1 MRNSLI
7 SCWKWLL
14 NIHRCVMYRH
24 ITCTSSLSQCP
35 TSHSAVLWDFSGQ
48 RRQKNPDLVC
58 APFKLGGGFSHSRC
72 FTVSCETSL
81 RSPPEEARWSTAST
95 KCGPEF
101 ILSIKMLRSS
111 RGEVHVCWLGKIPH
125 SNIYKRIRWASR
137 TTTKAALF
145 LLWGLAL
152 LYPVQSL
159 LREAAL
165 EFAHKILKSPEQT
178 FCQSASF
185 SKNKNPAVF
194 TFSHQIHIMF

>member
-1 MRNSLI
+1 MLLSNLEVVFLI
-7 SCWKWLL
+7 PAA
-14 NIHRCVMYRH
+14 
-24 ITCTSSLSQCP
+24 SQ
-35 TSHSAVLWDFSGQ
+35 SAV
-48 RRQKNPDLVC
+48 RQ
-58 APFKLGGGFSHSRC
+58 
-72 FTVSCETSL
+72 SL

-125 SNIYKRIRWASR
+125 SNSYKRIRWASR